1 MFISIFLS
9 YKPLAFLLHKIN
21 PQAFAHLTTHMY
33 YRISSLH
40 SHQGFV
46 SHWIN
51 IDPMPD
57 NLPSTQT
64 SSAMEFSGASFIRTD
79 VLFALGIVAIILFML
94 VPMPTMMLDGGLA
107 ISVTFSI
114 LILMTVL
121 FIKTPLEFSTF
132 PTILLVTTT
141 MRLGLNIASTRLIL
155 EHGHTGSSAAGGII
169 EAFGTFIIGSNYV
182 IGAIV
187 FSILVIV
194 NFVVITKGSGRIAEV
209 AARFALD
216 AMPGK
221 QMAID
226 SDLSAGM
233 ITEDESRERRKKLES
248 ESTFF
253 GAMDGAAKFVR
264 GDAIAGILIVFVNII
279 GGIVIGTVMQDMTL
293 AEAASAYTVLTIGDG
308 LVSQIPALV
317 ISVSA
322 GLLVSKAG
330 VEGSADQEIFKQ
342 LGRYP
347 SALAM
352 SSALMFVLAI
362 VPAIPFIPFAVL
374 SMITG
379 AMAYYAFQKNV
390 AEEAAEQAGETTEE
404 STSPVAE
411 EPISK
416 ALSMDIIRLE
426 LGYGLLPL
434 VQGDGDGGN
443 KLTDQIKG
451 LRRQL
456 AEDMGYVLPA
466 VRIQDNLQLAANDYI
481 VSIKEIEAGR
491 GDVRPAML
499 MCMDPSG
506 AAITM
511 PGESTVEPTFGLP
524 AMWISEE
531 YREEAHFKGYTVVDA
546 PTVITT
552 HITEMIKDNMPDL
565 LNYSETQKLLNEL
578 PEDYQKLVADVIPA
592 QVTVGSLQRIL
603 QSLLSERISVRDLPT
618 ILEGVAEAAAFTKS
632 IPQITEHVRTR
643 LARQLCNSNADASGV
658 LILLTLSPDWDQAF
672 TEALVGDGEEKQL
685 AMPPSKLQDFISD
698 VREQYDT
705 LATQGITPVLLTSP
719 FIRPYVRSVIERF
732 RPQTMVMSQNEV
744 HPKAK
749 IKTVGQV

>member
-1 MFISIFLS
+1 M
-9 YKPLAFLLHKIN
+9 AN
-21 PQAFAHLTTHMY
+21 
-33 YRISSLH
+33 
-40 SHQGFV
+40 
-46 SHWIN
+46 
-51 IDPMPD
+51 

-64 SSAMEFSGASFIRTD
+64 GDTSNFSGASLLRTD
-79 VLFALGIVAIILFML
+79 VLFALGIVIIILFML
-94 VPMPTMMLDGGLA
+94 VPMPTIMLDAGLSV
-107 ISVTFSI
+107 SVTFSV

-121 FIKTPLEFSTF
+121 FIKAPLEFSTF

-155 EHGHTGSSAAGGII
+155 ENGHTGSAAAGGII

-187 FSILVIV
+187 FAILVIV

-209 AARFALD
+209 AARFTLD

-226 SDLSAGM
+226 SDLSSGL
-233 ITEDESRERRKKLES
+233 ITEEEAKLKRKNLES

-264 GDAIAGILIVFVNII
+264 GDAIAGLLIVFVNII

-293 AEAASAYTVLTIGDG
+293 AEAASNYTILTIGDG

-317 ISVSA
+317 ISVSS

-330 VEGSADQEIFKQ
+330 VEGSADQELFKQ
-342 LGRYP
+342 LSRYP
-347 SALAM
+347 TALGM
-352 SSALMFVLAI
+352 SSGLMLTLAL
-362 VPAIPFIPFAVL
+362 VPAMPFIPFATL
-374 SMITG
+374 SAITG
-379 AMAYYAFQKNV
+379 FMAYYSHQRNLK
-390 AEEAAEQAGETTEE
+390 EEALIEGGDGASTAEA
-404 STSPVAE
+404 SNAPVAE

-416 ALSMDIIRLE
+416 ALAMDIIRLE

-434 VQGDGDGGN
+434 VQSDDGN

-456 AEDMGYVLPA
+456 AEDMGYVLPS
-466 VRIQDNLQLAANDYI
+466 VRIQDNLQLGANDYV

-491 GDVRPAML
+491 GDVRPNML
-499 MCMDPSG
+499 MCMDPTG
-506 AAITM
+506 ASITIA
-511 PGESTVEPTFGLP
+511 GENTVEPTFGLP
-524 AMWISEE
+524 AMWVNEQS
-531 YREEAHFKGYTVVDA
+531 REEAHFKGYTVVDA

-552 HITEMIKDNMPDL
+552 HITEIIKDNMPDL
-565 LNYSETQKLLNEL
+565 LNYSETQKLLDEL
-578 PEDYQKLVADVIPA
+578 PKDYQKLVADVIPG
-592 QVTVGSLQRIL
+592 QVTVGNLQRIL
-603 QSLLSERISVRDLPT
+603 QALLSERISIRDLAT
-618 ILEGVAEAAAFTKS
+618 ILEGIAEAAAYTKS
-632 IPQITEHVRTR
+632 IPRITEHVRSR
-643 LARQLCNSNADASGV
+643 LARQLCDSNSDASGV
-658 LILLTLSPDWDQAF
+658 LVLITLSPDWEQAF
-672 TEALVGDGEEKQL
+672 IESLVGDGEEKQL
-685 AMPPSKLQDFISD
+685 AMPPSKLQDFISA
-698 VREQYDT
+698 VRDQYDT
-705 LATQGITPVLLTSP
+705 LASQGITPVLLTSP
-719 FIRPYVRSVIERF
+719 MIRPYVRSVIERF